1 MTYPAAKDAPD
12 ILAFPPAVT
21 LGAVV
26 AAVALDW
33 LWPLGSPP
41 RLVWLGGLLIVMA
54 FGVAGAGVRAFKAA
68 KTNVDPRK
76 PALIL
81 VETGPYQFSRN
92 PMYLG
97 MVVLQIG
104 VALAFA
110 VEWALIGAVVVWAV
124 LHWGVVLREE
134 AYLSAKFG
142 APYEAY
148 LQRTRRWL

>member
-21 LGAVV
+21 LGAVL
-26 AAVALDW
+26 AAVVLDW

-41 RLVWLGGLLIVMA
+41 QMAWLGGLLILMA
-54 FGVAGAGVRAFKAA
+54 FGIAGAGIRAFKAA

-76 PALIL
+76 PSLVL
-81 VETGPYQFSRN
+81 VETGPYQFTRN

-97 MVVLQIG
+97 MVALQLG
-104 VALAFA
+104 VALTFA
-110 VEWALIGAVVVWAV
+110 VEWALIGAVVVWSI

-134 AYLSAKFG
+134 AYLTAKFG

-148 LQRTRRWL
+148 LRRTRRWL